1 MPYFPDL
8 LSMRLCLSLWLGPPN
23 STSLPVVHDALH
35 DGVASLSSAKSVPY
49 LDDVAASFETR
60 I

>member
-35 DGVASLSSAKSVPY
+35 DGRRELVVGEEHALS
-49 LDDVAASFETR
+49 R
-60 I
+60 